1 MAWWEWI
8 IMLGLW
14 GWVAADLAL
23 LRRWTHENL
32 VLVNERRK
40 EACHALEYDIREL
53 KRGQRKF

>member
-1 MAWWEWI
+1 
-8 IMLGLW
+8 MLGLW
-14 GWVAADLAL
+14 GWVAADMAL

-53 KRGQRKF
+53 KREQRRF